1 VSDPFALLVTPGAL
15 VPAVSRL
22 AADASTSAP
31 TESAVKGRLASLQ
44 QPSISLRARI
54 IQSLRRAIETGVLE
68 PGARLVERDLC
79 EQLQVSRTSLR
90 EALGE
95 LQAEGILTYSP
106 TRRLSVSVISRTDAE
121 NAYRIRAVMEAL
133 VVEQFIERAG
143 EAELTALVEESR
155 RLKSAYRSGDV
166 ERMLIGKRAFYDR
179 ICSGAQNPMA
189 FDIINRLILRTSVL
203 RRRSLVR
210 RQRQQQSIREVDVL
224 IEAICKRDARA
235 ARKAAM
241 QNVANSAASSLGER

>member
-1 VSDPFALLVTPGAL
+1 
-15 VPAVSRL
+15 VPAVRRL
-22 AADASTSAP
+22 AADASTSELMDSP
-31 TESAVKGRLASLQ
+31 VKGRLASLQ
-44 QPSISLRARI
+44 QPSISLRTRI
-54 IQSLRRAIETGVLE
+54 IQSLRRAIEMGVLE

-79 EQLQVSRTSLR
+79 DQLQVSRTSLR

-143 EAELTALVEESR
+143 EAELAALVEESR
-155 RLKSAYRSGDV
+155 RLKGAYRSGVV

-203 RRRSLVR
+203 RRRSLMR
-210 RQRQQQSIREVDVL
+210 KQRQQQSIREVDVL
-224 IEAICKRDARA
+224 IEAICKRDVKA
-235 ARKAAM
+235 ARESAT
-241 QNVANSAASSLGER
+241 QNVANSATSALGDG